1 MIKNIGKTFKET
13 KKGVQR
19 VYVKVGACSTK
30 FNLDVHLFQW
40 PINPNCKEGSGET
53 KSALD
58 PLAIVSY
65 VGLSNFESIAFSNAY
80 EVFFLV
86 YG

>member
-1 MIKNIGKTFKET
+1 MNDKKIGKTFKET
-13 KKGVQR
+13 IKGVQR

-30 FNLDVHLFQW
+30 FNLDVHLFQL

-58 PLAIVSY
+58 PLAKVTEDR
-65 VGLSNFESIAFSNAY
+65 LSNFESIAFSNAY
-80 EVFFLV
+80 EVYF
-86 YG
+86 